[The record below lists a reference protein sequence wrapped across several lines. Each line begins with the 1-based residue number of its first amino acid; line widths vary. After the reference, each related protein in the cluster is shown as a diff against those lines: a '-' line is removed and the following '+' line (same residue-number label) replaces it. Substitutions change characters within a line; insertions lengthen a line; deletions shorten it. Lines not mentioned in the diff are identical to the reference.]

1 MFLIKTGS
9 VCIQVSLC
17 SLSKLVCVC
26 VQSMPLSKA
35 HEARHIMF
43 MVCVVCECASVGVCV
58 GVRASASWL
67 NVGATSSGHL
77 RAWAWVRAWACVGRR
92 GSRLP
97 SVFCSPKHL
106 CVGVSVCVSPVCGP
120 VCVEAR
126 GVDTGPSLTV
136 MKATVTV

>member
-1 MFLIKTGS
+1 MED
-9 VCIQVSLC
+9 
-17 SLSKLVCVC
+17 
-26 VQSMPLSKA
+26 KA
-35 HEARHIMF
+35 KF
-43 MVCVVCECASVGVCV
+43 ASVLKEQVTTHDCLGVLCFRRLASIWGLSASICSCVCV

-67 NVGATSSGHL
+67 NVGATSSGHM